1 MRQSHRGQA
10 DGGGRTPVAELYDS
24 TFRLVSSW
32 TTRTVTQLLYARA
45 GIGIGP
51 IQHVVLRQAQAAGPL
66 KLGRLAA
73 LTGMTA
79 SNASKVV
86 TDLVDAGMLR
96 REVPDDDRRVTLL
109 QVPAEGRGALVALER
124 VGGEMLGERL
134 ASFTPVEVD
143 DLRHLLS
150 RLADEVE
157 SWGAQLVEG
166 GDGGIVGDP
175 GDEQGDRPRSLTRG
189 GTAARTVEES

>member
-1 MRQSHRGQA
+1 MRQSHRGEA

-109 QVPAEGRGALVALER
+109 QVTAEGRGALVALER
-124 VGGEMLGERL
+124 TGGEMLGERL

>member
-1 MRQSHRGQA
+1 MRQSHRGEA

-109 QVPAEGRGALVALER
+109 QVTAEGRGALVALER

>member
-1 MRQSHRGQA
+1 MKQSHRGEA

-109 QVPAEGRGALVALER
+109 QVTAKGRGALVALER

-143 DLRHLLS
+143 DLRRLLS

-166 GDGGIVGDP
+166 GDGGIVDDP
-175 GDEQGDRPRSLTRG
+175 GDEQGDRRRSRTRG
-189 GTAARTVEES
+189 GTAALTVEES